1 MALTSKQENFCQCV
15 ADGKTQA
22 DAYRAAYN
30 TSKMKSDSIIVNA
43 SQLMSNTNVA
53 QRVAFLREELSKKAL
68 WSREESIQALKVVV
82 DNPERNTDIVAAV
95 KELNAMHGYN
105 APSKVEL
112 SGEVSVKKGLADFY
126 GEANE

>member
-43 SQLMSNTNVA
+43 SQLMSNTNIA
-53 QRVAFLREELSKKAL
+53 QRVKEIREELSKRAL
-68 WSREESIQALKVVV
+68 WSREESVQALKVVL

-112 SGEVSVKKGLADFY
+112 SGEVGIKSLDDFY
-126 GEANE
+126 GSL

>member
-22 DAYRAAYN
+22 DAYRASYSSSKM
-30 TSKMKSDSIIVNA
+30 TSKQIIEEA
-43 SQLMSNTNVA
+43 SKLMSNPNIS
-53 QRVAFLREELSKKAL
+53 QRVAFLREELSKRAL
-68 WSREESIQALKVVV
+68 WTREESIQALKVVV

-112 SGEVSVKKGLADFY
+112 SGEVSIKSLDDFY
-126 GEANE
+126 GSL